1 MEHLDIILPGLLV
14 LIAFLLKL
22 VVDRSVEIPNA
33 IQAIIELPVDIVF
46 LALTFSV
53 AFTLTSI
60 KNQANGL
67 FYGFV
72 GFAFAIIVVLLW
84 KKTQKL
90 FISGS
95 KWWILLI
102 FINLSLSGYAVIKSV
117 ELVISC
123 ENVKTECVTNTEKN

>member
-1 MEHLDIILPGLLV
+1 MEHLNIILPGLLV

-22 VVDRSVEIPNA
+22 VVDRSVEIPNT

-53 AFTLTSI
+53 AFTLTSVE
-60 KNQANGL
+60 NQANGL

-72 GFAFAIIVVLLW
+72 GFAFAIVVVLLW
-84 KKTQKL
+84 KKTQKF

-102 FINLSLSGYAVIKSV
+102 FLNLSLSGYAVIKSV
-117 ELVISC
+117 ELVISS
-123 ENVKTECVTNTEKN
+123 EKAKTEIIINKENN